1 MTRLQRVRAIE
12 GLSKRAALG
21 DVTNA
26 LFNNMTGGSGA
37 PTYFQPGTSELRPS
51 EQIQHQFNQQA
62 LGTGIGL
69 AISNPWAWK
78 ALKWT
83 TPNFVRHIK
92 TLYDAARAPLSTA
105 KTLAK
110 NPKIILNTVKNPKN
124 LWDASY
130 YADLSSRIP
139 LKKGLNYVSG
149 IASAATSA
157 AVEAEE
163 MDHALRMAAS
173 TGQPTSY
180 AGQRVSDALGKA
192 DNKIRTANDIVQRN
206 ISNVEQTALRK
217 VDQAADTVDT
227 KVQNT
232 ALGAVDGAHLGY
244 DYLMNG
250 TDSATKAIQGGADW
264 VKKRV
269 SDLTS
274 RQRAKIEKTQDVA
287 KSIDRAYKAYR
298 NGDYNSAAAQLAA
311 GGIRQYGTG
320 HNLEPRLKDVLFDDS
335 RFGRYGYSLLEYL
348 PWSRIPT
355 RIANQTYNNAAYHGY
370 SPLASVALGT
380 LQSIPLVGGPFR
392 K

>member
-1 MTRLQRVRAIE
+1 
-12 GLSKRAALG
+12 
-21 DVTNA
+21 
-26 LFNNMTGGSGA
+26 MTGGSGA

-51 EQIQHQFNQQA
+51 EQIQHQLNQQA

-69 AISNPWAWK
+69 AVANPWVWK
-78 ALKWT
+78 VLKWT

-92 TLYDAARAPLSTA
+92 TLYGAARAPLSTA

-110 NPKIILNTVKNPKN
+110 NPKIVLNTVKNPKN

-139 LKKGLNYVSG
+139 WKKGLDYVSG

-163 MDHALRMAAS
+163 MDHALRMATS

-180 AGQRVSDALGKA
+180 AGQRVADALGKA

-227 KVQNT
+227 KVQNA

-250 TDSATKAIQGGADW
+250 TDSATKAIQSGADW

-311 GGIRQYGTG
+311 GGIRQYGAG